1 MVLLETDVPLYEKV
15 IENKRFTVI
24 VNEVYAGAT
33 LVIGGEDQ
41 VLCQERCGIKNQELY
56 TIIDGLMRVETLIDF
71 FRWIDHTAFY
81 GDVLESVANINKMY
95 DDDEIR
101 KMITRN

>member
-15 IENKRFTVI
+15 IEGKRFTVI
-24 VNEVYAGAT
+24 VNEVYEGAT

-41 VLCQERCGIKNQELY
+41 VLYQERCGILNQELY
-56 TIIDGLMRVETLIDF
+56 TVIQGLIQSETLIDF
-71 FRWIDHTAFY
+71 FRRVDHTTY
-81 GDVLESVANINKMY
+81 YDLILEGVANINKMY
-95 DDDEIR
+95 DDDEVR